1 MMNARRRRK
10 GFTLVELLV
19 VVGIISLLATM
30 LVPRF
35 FKGLGQT
42 KAKIARAKMT
52 RVEQALNQFQ
62 LDCGRLPSDADGGLE
77 ALIVQPPDLEGKW
90 NGPYCKRSELT
101 DPWDNPYHYVQEGQ
115 QNVGSF
121 DLVSFGADG
130 QEGGEGDNADIVN
143 D

>member
-1 MMNARRRRK
+1 MRRERKRK

-42 KAKIARAKMT
+42 KAKIARAKMV
-52 RVEQALNQFQ
+52 RIEDAVARFQ
-62 LDCGRLPSDADGGLE
+62 LDCGRLPTDADGGLE
-77 ALIVQPPDLEGKW
+77 ALIVAPADLESKW
-90 NGPYCKRSELT
+90 NGPYCKKSELL
-101 DPWDNPYHYVQEGQ
+101 DPWDNPYQYLPEGQ

-121 DLVSFGADG
+121 DLISYGADG
-130 QEGGEGDNADIVN
+130 QEGGEGDNQDIVN